1 VINFYT
7 VIISIKSIEPK
18 NPPIMVINSFEAI
31 EVLFNSIDVKIKIIR
46 VTDTKNEAFV
56 EMAKDT

>member
-1 VINFYT
+1 
-7 VIISIKSIEPK
+7 
-18 NPPIMVINSFEAI
+18 MVINSFEAI